1 MKQYP
6 AEFVPVL
13 LELGAR
19 LCAGLE
25 KFNVQYIMCGGTLL
39 GAVREGGLIKHDY
52 DLDFS
57 VFPNSRKQFF
67 DFVKYA
73 QKHPECGLK
82 VTLQLPVVVKFSPI
96 VPHHISRAVGF
107 NRKDVPNPTADVFI
121 LESRRGGGYK
131 IVGNQWPKWFWERGE
146 VFPLQRLNFSGMMWP
161 APRKPE
167 KMFVRYYGSDWQTP
181 VFYEWPTPH

>member
-19 LCAGLE
+19 LCSGLE

-57 VFPNSRKQFF
+57 VFPTANSFSTLSSTRKSTRN
-67 DFVKYA
+67 VA
-73 QKHPECGLK
+73 
-82 VTLQLPVVVKFSPI
+82 
-96 VPHHISRAVGF
+96 
-107 NRKDVPNPTADVFI
+107 
-121 LESRRGGGYK
+121 
-131 IVGNQWPKWFWERGE
+131 
-146 VFPLQRLNFSGMMWP
+146 
-161 APRKPE
+161 
-167 KMFVRYYGSDWQTP
+167 
-181 VFYEWPTPH
+181 

>member
-1 MKQYP
+1 MKEYP
-6 AEFVPVL
+6 AEFRPVL

-19 LCAGLE
+19 LCSGLE

-67 DFVKYA
+67 DFVKHA

-82 VTLQLPVVVKFSPI
+82 VTLQLPIVVKFSPI
-96 VPHHISRAVGF
+96 VPRHISKAVGF
-107 NRKDVPNPTADVFI
+107 NRKDVPNPTADVFM
-121 LESRRGGGYK
+121 LEPRRGGGFK
-131 IVGNQWPKWFWERGE
+131 IVGNQWPKWYWKRGE
-146 VFPLQRLNFSGMMWP
+146 VFPLQRLSFNGMMWP
-161 APRKPE
+161 APSKPE
-167 KMFVRYYGSDWQTP
+167 KMLERYYGEWKTP